1 MHSESLIINE
11 GDYDFPGFDELGA
24 VAVLPPALVEHEL
37 RAGENKSQIFE
48 FENIMG
54 VPVRLKVELGEVMP
68 DYKHSLTEWL
78 LLRSQDEFVIPPARA
93 KTRLAM
99 TVAPPVNRGRQLPR
113 QGNL

>member
-1 MHSESLIINE
+1 
-11 GDYDFPGFDELGA
+11 
-24 VAVLPPALVEHEL
+24 
-37 RAGENKSQIFE
+37 
-48 FENIMG
+48 MG

-99 TVAPPVNRGRQLPR
+99 TVAPPPR
-113 QGNL
+113 QIEEGSYHGRAIFKAFDARTNEFLSEAVVPINVFIGDVLEPAVKVRSVTWQATEENQIYFQ